1 MRKNYGRSHIL
12 TVGAS
17 ERKIFLE
24 LILSVIFFLAVVNI
38 KQACSMFKTNNCK
51 RKNKQEL
58 AVIREECGSRVVSK
72 AALSG
77 CRR

>member
-1 MRKNYGRSHIL
+1 MSKNYGRSHIL

-24 LILSVIFFLAVVNI
+24 LILPVFIFLAVVNI

-51 RKNKQEL
+51 RKT
-58 AVIREECGSRVVSK
+58 SRN
-72 AALSG
+72 
-77 CRR
+77 